1 MPKKNKCLPKMVG
14 EIRVLP
20 LTFEKKILV
29 HLSFTKTSTKA
40 CAFHTTT
47 KQHSP
52 SIPRGNPWLSDRSK
66 PWLIKQKHT
75 DRHRPPIEKLYSKQ
89 NPSTLVCFSN
99 FSEPFK
105 TLINLTDPSSALL
118 FSWPGAIR
126 GSRRPRQRSNPTSN
140 QSVPGPV

>member
-1 MPKKNKCLPKMVG
+1 MVG

-40 CAFHTTT
+40 CA
-47 KQHSP
+47 KR
-52 SIPRGNPWLSDRSK
+52 IPQQNSTHQARGNPWLSDRSK
-66 PWLIKQKHT
+66 PRLIKQKHT